1 MSEKDS
7 ERKPLAEE
15 NSERKP
21 LAVVRAKY
29 YSVENCEAATGFSY
43 RYVRDQAR
51 ALGVK
56 IYPLS
61 GGRRLAIDADDFDRK
76 LQQLLEQSAPE
87 NNQKADEDPI
97 AAVRR
102 ELGLVRK

>member
-1 MSEKDS
+1 MSEK
-7 ERKPLAEE
+7 

-21 LAVVRAKY
+21 LAVVRPRY
-29 YSVENCEAATGFSY
+29 YSVENCEAATGFTY
-43 RYVRDQAR
+43 RYIRDQAR

-76 LQQLLEQSAPE
+76 LQQLLEQTE
-87 NNQKADEDPI
+87 REGDQKADRDPTEAVL
-97 AAVRR
+97 AAI
-102 ELGLVRK
+102 GLVVKK